1 MTIRPTRV
9 VKAAGSGLRR
19 LARGRRPHLAL
30 RALQRLGSGLLSA
43 RFVITLCTGLMVMQL
58 VVLGIGICGRMEQAA
73 RLDLDVARMN
83 MAAIEAQGLAR
94 ALSGSRASSISASSG
109 NAPAAN
115 APAADAQPEQSDDPN
130 EAPPLQPRTVE
141 TILAEDAGMDLISAR
156 MEDDAEL
163 AAELERSDSADDGAD
178 SGPTTQDEAEVDEL
192 IRSGVAAMIEGD
204 VRRSILNF
212 QAAYEINPNHPALLY
227 YYGMAY
233 DKLLN
238 PDKARE
244 YYMRVFRMRDRAG
257 RYFERASRRL
267 TFGMARPSDMR
278 GKLSF
283 GPHRTQHSYDPET
296 GESVRLLIPVLLASG
311 EEVLPEDI
319 KIEIQMFD
327 LVNGRKIEFNRL
339 AEPEPAW
346 EHEAQTFSD
355 GEENLLVSYRIP
367 PLTIDEQS
375 VYGDVRY
382 YGFTAKLLYKG
393 EPLDCI
399 SSPSALI
406 LHEQILNNKRRI
418 APGGLLPDDGLNYEE
433 ALPVSDFLYE
443 QGTAPEAIEN
453 IPTELPDNPS

>member
-1 MTIRPTRV
+1 
-9 VKAAGSGLRR
+9 
-19 LARGRRPHLAL
+19 
-30 RALQRLGSGLLSA
+30 
-43 RFVITLCTGLMVMQL
+43 
-58 VVLGIGICGRMEQAA
+58 
-73 RLDLDVARMN
+73 
-83 MAAIEAQGLAR
+83 
-94 ALSGSRASSISASSG
+94 
-109 NAPAAN
+109 
-115 APAADAQPEQSDDPN
+115 
-130 EAPPLQPRTVE
+130 
-141 TILAEDAGMDLISAR
+141 MDLISAR

-163 AAELERSDSADDGAD
+163 AAELERGESTDEGAA
-178 SGPTTQDEAEVDEL
+178 SNPTAQDEAEVDEL

-296 GESVRLLIPVLLASG
+296 GESVQLLIPVLLASG

-346 EHEAQTFSD
+346 EHEAQTFND

-406 LHEQILNNKRRI
+406 LHEQILNNRRRI

-443 QGTAPEAIEN
+443 QAPAPEAIEN
-453 IPTELPDNPS
+453 IPTELPENPS